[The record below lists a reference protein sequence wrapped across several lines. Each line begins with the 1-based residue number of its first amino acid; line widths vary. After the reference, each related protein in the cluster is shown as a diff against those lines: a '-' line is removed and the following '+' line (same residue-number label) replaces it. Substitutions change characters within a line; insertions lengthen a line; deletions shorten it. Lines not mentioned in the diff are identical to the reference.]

1 MLKITYAS
9 LFLKVVTKEKRKRWN
24 QYSFASGNLNILVY
38 KFSLGFRFSSNKDV
52 SSVTVKDE
60 KKEAYPRSSYTW
72 SIAGKQ

>member
-1 MLKITYAS
+1 
-9 LFLKVVTKEKRKRWN
+9 
-24 QYSFASGNLNILVY
+24 
-38 KFSLGFRFSSNKDV
+38 V